1 MTELPKNFPEYSI
14 MYKTLDK
21 KIKELKNKKLQT
33 KEGSTLEKIQS
44 DIDQYQK
51 EMDKIKTIFPEN
63 FFDHSIH
70 LHHDHDTGM
79 TIGAVHAHCN
89 AVLWEYEGV

>member
-33 KEGSTLEKIQS
+33 KEESALEKIQT

-51 EMDKIKTIFPEN
+51 EMEKIKTIFPEN
-63 FFDHSIH
+63 FFD
-70 LHHDHDTGM
+70 
-79 TIGAVHAHCN
+79 
-89 AVLWEYEGV
+89 

>member
-14 MYKTLDK
+14 MYKALDK

-33 KEGSTLEKIQS
+33 KEESTLEKIQS

-63 FFDHSIH
+63 FFD
-70 LHHDHDTGM
+70 
-79 TIGAVHAHCN
+79 
-89 AVLWEYEGV
+89 

>member
-33 KEGSTLEKIQS
+33 KEESTLEKIQS

-51 EMDKIKTIFPEN
+51 EMEKIKTIFPEN
-63 FFDHSIH
+63 FFD
-70 LHHDHDTGM
+70 
-79 TIGAVHAHCN
+79 
-89 AVLWEYEGV
+89 

>member
-14 MYKTLDK
+14 MYKILDK

-33 KEGSTLEKIQS
+33 KEEFTLEKIQS

-63 FFDHSIH
+63 FFD
-70 LHHDHDTGM
+70 
-79 TIGAVHAHCN
+79 
-89 AVLWEYEGV
+89 

>member
-33 KEGSTLEKIQS
+33 KEEFKLEKIQS

-63 FFDHSIH
+63 FFD
-70 LHHDHDTGM
+70 
-79 TIGAVHAHCN
+79 
-89 AVLWEYEGV
+89 

>member
-1 MTELPKNFPEYSI
+1 MSKLPKNFPEYSI

-33 KEGSTLEKIQS
+33 KEKHTLEKIQS

-51 EMDKIKTIFPEN
+51 EMEKIKSIFPEN
-63 FFDHSIH
+63 FFD
-70 LHHDHDTGM
+70 
-79 TIGAVHAHCN
+79 
-89 AVLWEYEGV
+89 

>member
-33 KEGSTLEKIQS
+33 KEEHTLEKIQS

-51 EMDKIKTIFPEN
+51 EIEKIKSIFPEN
-63 FFDHSIH
+63 FFD
-70 LHHDHDTGM
+70 
-79 TIGAVHAHCN
+79 
-89 AVLWEYEGV
+89 

>member
-21 KIKELKNKKLQT
+21 KIKELKNKKLQI
-33 KEGSTLEKIQS
+33 KEESTLEKIQS
-44 DIDQYQK
+44 DINQYQK

-63 FFDHSIH
+63 FFD
-70 LHHDHDTGM
+70 
-79 TIGAVHAHCN
+79 
-89 AVLWEYEGV
+89 

>member
-21 KIKELKNKKLQT
+21 KIKELKNKKVQT
-33 KEGSTLEKIQS
+33 KEEDTLEKIQS

-51 EMDKIKTIFPEN
+51 ERDKIKSIFPEN
-63 FFDHSIH
+63 FFD
-70 LHHDHDTGM
+70 
-79 TIGAVHAHCN
+79 
-89 AVLWEYEGV
+89 

>member
-33 KEGSTLEKIQS
+33 QEESTLEKIQS

-51 EMDKIKTIFPEN
+51 EMNKIKTIFPEN
-63 FFDHSIH
+63 FFD
-70 LHHDHDTGM
+70 
-79 TIGAVHAHCN
+79 
-89 AVLWEYEGV
+89 